1 MSSQSFPAEE
11 ILYEVWQGNVA
22 VALADTLADVKHYL
36 RAYQQDGPAQIVV
49 AITKRL
55 VLDAMKGDAP

>member
-11 ILYEVWQGNVA
+11 IQYEVWQGNIA
-22 VALADTLADVKHYL
+22 VAFADTLEDAQHYL
-36 RAYQQDGPAQIVV
+36 RVYQQDGPAQIVV

-55 VLDAMKGDAP
+55 TLDAMNGGAP